1 MPRTV
6 AIKPQ
11 GDGQLPASKGTLYTV
26 PTSATAIVKSIT
38 VVNTSGSTVKVNI
51 FLNLDGTNS
60 RRIWPKDTELEAGCK
75 LEDDTPHMLDEGD
88 LVEGDAVLASAVDYV
103 VEGLEYTE

>member
-11 GDGQLPASKGTLYTV
+11 GDGQLAASKGTLYTV

-51 FLNLDGTNS
+51 YLNLDGTNS
-60 RRIWPKDTELEAGCK
+60 RRIWPKDTELEAGCM
-75 LEDDTPHMLDEGD
+75 LVDDTAYMLNEGD
-88 LVEGDAVLASAVDYV
+88 LVEGDASSSGAVDYV
-103 VEGLEYTE
+103 VGGLEYTE